1 MTVTECVGSG
11 TTQLMTAGLPSS
23 EAKLD
28 SEVLARHVLGWNRT
42 EYLTFRARA
51 ASRTFIEK
59 FETLLDRRSRREP
72 VSQILGYREFW
83 GLRFGVSKAVLTP
96 RPETE
101 FLVEEV
107 ITIATHQNVPDV
119 TIFEIGTGSGCISIA
134 LAKELPQARII
145 ATDVS
150 EDALMMANKNS
161 SAHNTGEKIS
171 WLQTSYLENVQGLA
185 DFIVS
190 NPPYIPESS
199 ASQLLPEV
207 RNHEP
212 EIALYSGKDG
222 LNFIRKLLDLSSH
235 RLVKGGHL
243 LFEFGLGQETAI
255 NKIAAEHPQLSIL
268 KIRRDYQDIPRIAI
282 IKRVR

>member
-1 MTVTECVGSG
+1 MTVMECVGSG
-11 TTQLMTAGLPSS
+11 TTQLMTSGLPSS

-28 SEVLARHVLGWNRT
+28 AEVLARHVLGWNRT
-42 EYLTFRARA
+42 QYLTYRTRA
-51 ASRTFIEK
+51 ASPTFVEK
-59 FETLLDRRSRREP
+59 FSAFLDRRSRREP

-83 GLRFGVSKAVLTP
+83 GLRFVVSKAVLTP

-107 ITIATHQNVPDV
+107 ITIAAHQNASDV
-119 TIFEIGTGSGCISIA
+119 TIFEIGTGSGCISIS

-150 EDALMMANKNS
+150 EDALMMASKNS
-161 SAHNTGEKIS
+161 SAHHTEEKIS
-171 WLQTSYLENVQGLA
+171 WLQTPYLENVQGPA
-185 DFIVS
+185 NFIVS
-190 NPPYIPESS
+190 NPPYIPESV

-212 EIALYSGKDG
+212 KIALYGGKDG
-222 LNFIRKLLDLSSH
+222 LDFIRKLLDLSSH
-235 RLVKGGHL
+235 RLVQGGHL
-243 LFEFGLGQETAI
+243 LFEFGLGQEAAI
-255 NKIAAEHPQLSIL
+255 NKIAATHPQLSIL
-268 KIRRDYQDIPRIAI
+268 KIRRDYQNIPRIAI

>member
-1 MTVTECVGSG
+1 
-11 TTQLMTAGLPSS
+11 LMTSGLPNS

-28 SEVLARHVLGWNRT
+28 AEVLARHVLGWNRA
-42 EYLTFRARA
+42 EYLTYRTRS
-51 ASRTFIEK
+51 ASPAFIEK
-59 FETLLDRRSRREP
+59 FETFLNRRSRREP

-83 GLRFGVSKAVLTP
+83 GLKFEVSKAVLTP

-101 FLVEEV
+101 FLVEEL
-107 ITIATHQNVPDV
+107 ITIVSHQKASDV

-134 LAKELPQARII
+134 LAKELPQARIT

-150 EDALMMANKNS
+150 EDALMMAYKNS
-161 SAHNTGEKIS
+161 SAHYTGEKIS
-171 WLQTSYLENVQGLA
+171 WLRTSYLENVEGQA
-185 DFIVS
+185 NFIVS

-212 EIALYSGKDG
+212 MIALYGGTDG
-222 LNFIRKLLDLSSH
+222 LDFIRKLLDLSSH

-243 LFEFGLGQETAI
+243 LFEFGLGQEATI
-255 NKIAAEHPQLSIL
+255 NKIVAEHPQLFIS
-268 KIRRDYQDIPRIAI
+268 KIRRDYQNIPRIAI